1 MNWKLEA
8 GLQLSVK
15 PKVSRLNERID
26 IMEQLIAIWAQLSLQ
41 ERKKFLVDESITLIG
56 DFIKAEQEDWFFLF
70 QKNLETLVDAMQTMA
85 FEFDRNKQ
93 EKELKAKIKALC
105 TDVENSDIDEDVADR
120 LSGLSDEIRG
130 YLNELPDEEDE
141 QAVYERLK
149 DAMAEEAQGD

>member
-1 MNWKLEA
+1 
-8 GLQLSVK
+8 
-15 PKVSRLNERID
+15 
-26 IMEQLIAIWAQLSLQ
+26 MEQLMAIWAQLSLQ
-41 ERKKFLVDESITLIG
+41 ERKKFLVDESITLIR

-105 TDVENSDIDEDVADR
+105 TDVENSDIDEAVADR

-141 QAVYERLK
+141 QAVAERLK
-149 DAMAEEAQGD
+149 SAMAEEALSA